1 MGMYSRQ
8 TVRLGEVLQECPN
21 RIRIDA
27 AAVSLFRVEHSIFLM
42 VPLAAAAFSLFEV
55 VGAIR
60 TENIHNTDIKR
71 QPAIPGTTTAAA
83 L

>member
-1 MGMYSRQ
+1 MRVYPRQ

-21 RIRIDA
+21 RIRIDT
-27 AAVSLFRVEHSIFLM
+27 AAVSLFRVEHGIFLT
-42 VPLAAAAFSLFEV
+42 VSLAAVALRLFEV
-55 VGAIR
+55 VGAILSDHLH
-60 TENIHNTDIKR
+60 NSGIHC